1 MVIVWYNCKDKRIS
15 SIVGESIIFL
25 NIYRRF
31 TIIKPY
37 FLHLVTTIIY
47 LPVTM
52 LQEIDDMQAKIVIY
66 LRIIIQF
73 IKFNYLC
80 TMCFI
85 NLAMVL
91 MTVNFIWM
99 LSWWLEEMFLIW
111 LSIAFINNLWY
122 FWIVCNKINDTC
134 LKNRFTTI

>member
-1 MVIVWYNCKDKRIS
+1 MVIVWDNCKDKRIS

-31 TIIKPY
+31 TIVKPY

-91 MTVNFIWM
+91 MTVNFI
-99 LSWWLEEMFLIW
+99 
-111 LSIAFINNLWY
+111 
-122 FWIVCNKINDTC
+122 
-134 LKNRFTTI
+134 

>member
-73 IKFNYLC
+73 YQIQ
-80 TMCFI
+80 
-85 NLAMVL
+85 
-91 MTVNFIWM
+91 
-99 LSWWLEEMFLIW
+99 LSLHDVF
-111 LSIAFINNLWY
+111 Y
-122 FWIVCNKINDTC
+122 QPCHGVDDC
-134 LKNRFTTI
+134 